1 MYNNQDRN
9 KINLNPGI
17 KKYIKDSHPVFSTKT
32 QRRSSEWMRQSWQR
46 EGGPALRWWRLP
58 VMKRS
63 VAAGRS
69 RRAVGDGVG
78 SFFSSTSSVSLLN
91 WVIRVMLWPMLPHR
105 WNRGGGKPQQPGSYE
120 LGGASVHF
128 VSLSHA
134 YKYSCEKKWRR
145 EFSNLSEREFRRSF
159 ASVLTLRGT
168 GDSSAAQGYC

>member
-17 KKYIKDSHPVFSTKT
+17 KKYIKDSHPVFSTKR

-46 EGGPALRWWRLP
+46 EGDPALRWWRLP

-91 WVIRVMLWPMLPHR
+91 WVIRVLLWPMLPHR
-105 WNRGGGKPQQPGSYE
+105 WNSGGEKNKKTTTTWQLWAGRGLSALCEFQQCIQVRLWKE
-120 LGGASVHF
+120 V
-128 VSLSHA
+128 
-134 YKYSCEKKWRR
+134 KKRV
-145 EFSNLSEREFRRSF
+145 F
-159 ASVLTLRGT
+159 
-168 GDSSAAQGYC
+168 